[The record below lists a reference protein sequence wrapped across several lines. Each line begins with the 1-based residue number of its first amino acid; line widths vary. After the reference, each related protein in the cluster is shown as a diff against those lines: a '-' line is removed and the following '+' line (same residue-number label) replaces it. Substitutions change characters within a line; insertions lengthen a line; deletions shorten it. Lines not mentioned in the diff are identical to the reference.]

1 MADSHAHSPAVAADP
16 HAHGHA
22 AGHDHSHDAEH
33 VAKHVK
39 GYLMVGFALILLT
52 GFTVFL
58 SYLDFDKWFG
68 GHGWNMIIGMI
79 VATFKAG
86 LVAAIF
92 MHLKGE
98 RITIWRFLIFTAI
111 FVAGLFFLTYLH
123 WWNPIGGV
131 AHTPQDSGTY
141 YNQH

>member
-1 MADSHAHSPAVAADP
+1 MADSHAHPPAAAADP
-16 HAHGHA
+16 HAA
-22 AGHDHSHDAEH
+22 PAHDHSHDAEH

-39 GYLMVGFALILLT
+39 GYLFIGGVLLVLT
-52 GFTVFL
+52 GVTVGL
-58 SYLDFDKWFG
+58 SYVDFDKYFG

-79 VATFKAG
+79 VATFKAS

-98 RITIWRFLIFTAI
+98 RITVWRFLYFTAF

-123 WWNPIGGV
+123 WWDPIM
-131 AHTPQDSGTY
+131 GTHH
-141 YNQH
+141 NEH

>member
-1 MADSHAHSPAVAADP
+1 MADSHAHSTAAVADP
-16 HAHGHA
+16 HAHGHTD
-22 AGHDHSHDAEH
+22 GRDHSHDAAH

-39 GYLMVGFALILLT
+39 GYLYVGAALLALT

-58 SYLDFDKWFG
+58 SYVDFDHYLP
-68 GHGWNMIIGMI
+68 GHGWNIIIGMI

-111 FVAGLFFLTYLH
+111 FVSGLFFLTYLH
-123 WWNPIGGV
+123 WWDPIGGV
-131 AHTPQDSGTY
+131 AHTPQGTGTY
-141 YNQH
+141 YNHH

>member
-1 MADSHAHSPAVAADP
+1 MADSHAHSTAVTAD
-16 HAHGHA
+16 AHGHTD
-22 AGHDHSHDAEH
+22 GRDHSHDADH

-39 GYLMVGFALILLT
+39 GYLMVGAALILLT

-58 SYLDFDKWFG
+58 SYCDFNKWFG
-68 GHGWNMIIGMI
+68 WYGWNMLIGMI

-111 FVAGLFFLTYLH
+111 FVCGLFFLTFLH
-123 WWNPIGGV
+123 WGDPIGGV
-131 AHTPQDSGTY
+131 APSAQDNGTY
-141 YNQH
+141 FNHH